1 MDEEYV
7 PYKQALELEQLG
19 FDEYCMEACYYEWKN
34 KGVTHI
40 LLHTPDS
47 YDSHDGVKAPT
58 FSQAFRWF
66 REKHKIISVID
77 FHCDG
82 DDWEDVVHEVRIS
95 EFEHFKTHDSFVE
108 SEYKTYEEAELACL
122 KQLIEIVKNK

>member
-1 MDEEYV
+1 MEREFI
-7 PYKQALELEQLG
+7 PYEQALELKELG
-19 FDEYCMEACYYEWKN
+19 FDENYIACYSSDGKLYSNELWKY
-34 KGVTHI
+34 K
-40 LLHTPDS
+40 
-47 YDSHDGVKAPT
+47 DGIKAPLYR
-58 FSQAFRWF
+58 QAFRWF

-82 DDWEDVVHEVRIS
+82 DNWEDVVHEVRIS

-122 KQLIEIVKNK
+122 KKLIEIVKNK